1 MNPNDS
7 SEQPYF
13 ELCLATQQDMMIT
26 FEWASNPYLRK
37 FSPNSG
43 SIPMETHQR
52 WFLKKLQDSNCRFY
66 IVKINGKP
74 AGTCRL
80 DFVNF
85 DAPVNAEISYL
96 LDPQFHGKGLGI
108 KTIEELVEKAKLE
121 LTPAISRINLIA
133 KVHKQNVASL
143 RIFEKAGFVLTSP
156 EKSDQDHIKN
166 PADEKYV
173 VFNRTVEL

>member
-1 MNPNDS
+1 MNTHYPPEEPN
-7 SEQPYF
+7 F
-13 ELCLATQQDMMIT
+13 ELCLATQNDMMIT

-52 WFLKKLQDSNCRFY
+52 WFHKKLEDPNCRFY
-66 IVKINGKP
+66 IVKMDGKP

-80 DFVNF
+80 DFINHNA
-85 DAPVNAEISYL
+85 DAEISYL
-96 LDPQFHGKGLGI
+96 LDPQFHGKGLGL
-108 KTIEELVEKAKLE
+108 KTIQELVEKAKLE
-121 LTPAISRINLIA
+121 LTPAIPRINLIA
-133 KVHKQNVASL
+133 TVHKQNVASL

-166 PADEKYV
+166 PVDEKYV

>member
-13 ELCLATQQDMMIT
+13 ELCLAQEQDMMIT

-43 SIPMETHQR
+43 SIPIETHQR
-52 WFLKKLQDSNCRFY
+52 WFLKKLQDPNCRFY
-66 IVKINGKP
+66 IVKMNGKP

-85 DAPVNAEISYL
+85 DAHVNAEISYL

-108 KTIEELVEKAKLE
+108 KTIEELVKKAKLE
-121 LTPAISRINLIA
+121 LTPAMPKIILVA
-133 KVHKQNVASL
+133 KVHNQNVASL
-143 RIFEKAGFVLTSP
+143 RIFEKAEFELTSP
-156 EKSDQDHIKN
+156 ENSDNQLQ
-166 PADEKYV
+166 AEYV
-173 VFNRTVEL
+173 VFKRVLEL